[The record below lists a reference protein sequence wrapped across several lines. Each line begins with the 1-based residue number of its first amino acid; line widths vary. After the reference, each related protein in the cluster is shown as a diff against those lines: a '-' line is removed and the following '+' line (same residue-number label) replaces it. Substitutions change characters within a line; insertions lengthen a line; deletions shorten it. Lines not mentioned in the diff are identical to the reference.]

1 MTKMRSLTPRDALS
15 SLRAALYIKT
25 VIEGGAAL
33 ALAKLF
39 NVTVFLVLY
48 ATVALAEPRYTFQTP
63 GSDDDLRDALVSSS
77 LLFATRTEADTS
89 PQELLAAAQA
99 DYARLLGALYANA
112 RYGGVITIRFDARE
126 VSAIAPLSPPG
137 NVQEVVIRVDPGP
150 LYRFGQAQISP
161 IPPGTELPEGFRRG
175 MPGETGIIR
184 EAATAGVDAWRMAGH
199 AKAAVSEQRI
209 VAEHA
214 EDRLSA
220 ALVLTP
226 GPKLRFGEINVTGNE
241 NVRTRRIRTIAG
253 LEETQDYDPVEIER
267 AVRRL
272 RRTGSFASVNV
283 AEAETIGPNETLPL
297 NIKVVE
303 QTPRR
308 FGFGAEYSTVE
319 GVRLSGFWLHRNFLG
334 GAEKFRVDGAIA
346 GLGGETGGVDYSFG
360 ARYER
365 PATPRADVDLFA
377 ELGFERLD
385 EPDFTSDT
393 TEFTLG
399 FTRYATDELIVTFG
413 LGYLYSDV
421 TDDFGRE
428 TFTLLTLPLGAEL
441 DRRNDP
447 LNATDGFYLNL
458 EVTPFMGLSGTSSG
472 GQLKLD
478 ARGYQDITD
487 NITLAARVQLGS
499 LWGPSLTESPPFYR
513 FYSGGGGS
521 VRGQDYQS
529 LGVEVGGNKTGGR
542 SFLGVS
548 GELRAGVTDDIDVVG
563 FVDWGYIGAEE
574 FPDFTGDSHA
584 GAGLGLRYNTGI
596 GPIRLDLATPVSGPG
611 DSNGLFVYVG
621 IGQAF

>member
-1 MTKMRSLTPRDALS
+1 M
-15 SLRAALYIKT
+15 
-25 VIEGGAAL
+25 

-39 NVTVFLVLY
+39 HVTVFLVLS
-48 ATVALAEPRYTFQTP
+48 ATISLAEPRYTFQTP
-63 GSDDDLRDALVSSS
+63 GAGDDLRDALVASS
-77 LLFATRTEADTS
+77 LVMATRGQDTDA
-89 PQELLAAAQA
+89 QELLAAAQA
-99 DYARLLGALYANA
+99 DYARLLGTLYAYA
-112 RYGGVITIRFDARE
+112 RYGGVITIRFDGRE
-126 VSAIAPLSPPG
+126 VASIAPLSPLQ
-137 NVQEVVIRVDPGP
+137 NVQTVAIRIDPGP
-150 LYRFGQAQISP
+150 TYRFSQAQIAP
-161 IPPGTELPEGFRRG
+161 VPPRTELPEGFGRG
-175 MPGETGIIR
+175 RPAETGVIR
-184 EAATAGVDAWRMAGH
+184 DAAAAGVTAWRMAGH
-199 AKAAVSEQRI
+199 AKAEVSDQRI
-209 VAEHA
+209 VAHHS

-220 ALVLTP
+220 ALTLTP
-226 GPKLRFGEINVTGNE
+226 GPKLRFGSINVTGNKD
-241 NVRTRRIRTIAG
+241 VRTRRIRTIAG
-253 LEETQDYDPVEIER
+253 LEEGRDYDPEEIDR
-267 AVRRL
+267 AVTRL
-272 RRTGSFASVNV
+272 RRTGSFASLNV
-283 AEAETIGPNETLPL
+283 AEAEEIGPNDTLPL
-297 NIKVVE
+297 AIEVVE

-308 FGFGAEYSTVE
+308 FGFGAEYSTVD

-334 GAEKFRVDGAIA
+334 GAERFRVDSAIA

-377 ELGFERLD
+377 ELEFERLD

-399 FTRYATDELIVTFG
+399 FTRYATDELVVTFG

-441 DRRNDP
+441 DRRNDA
-447 LNATDGFYLNL
+447 LNATDGYYLNL

-478 ARGYQDITD
+478 ARGYQNVSDTV
-487 NITLAARVQLGS
+487 TVAARVQLGS

-513 FYSGGGGS
+513 FYSGGGGT
-521 VRGQDYQS
+521 VRGQGYQS
-529 LGVEVGGNKTGGR
+529 LGVDVAGNSTGGR
-542 SFLGVS
+542 SFLGLS
-548 GELRAGVTDDIDVVG
+548 GEVRTGVTEAIDVVG

-611 DSNGLFVYVG
+611 DSNGVFFYVG